1 MFAFIAL
8 QLQITVNSDNIL
20 LVIATLAMYL

>member
-8 QLQITVNSDNIL
+8 QLQMTVNSDNIL